1 MQNLSYAEAKR
12 THGISVEQAMRKYGI
27 ALGYGADVTIPNFR
41 HHDAGTAVRSD
52 VLA

>member
-1 MQNLSYAEAKR
+1 MQNSSYAEAKR

-27 ALGYGADVTIPNFR
+27 ALGYSADVTIPNFR

>member
-1 MQNLSYAEAKR
+1 MQKLSYAEAKR
-12 THGISVEQAMRKYGI
+12 TDGVSVEQTMRKYGI

-41 HHDAGTAVRSD
+41 HHNAGTAVRSD